1 MDQIPSSPLRRILI
15 PMVGVL
21 GLVFA
26 MAVTPNDLVSEVAV
40 NGFHVDAKTSATDAC
55 VSGSVADARN
65 AGSNFYL
72 VVLAEEPSGGA
83 TTFSGGMLTALGVD
97 GTVLTIAPE
106 TVGYEEN
113 EGFWSP
119 DELEAALDASLT
131 VASDNDVARTFVN
144 TLTGQNV
151 KCSNQSVEGKS
162 GWAWIVVFIIILGGV
177 GFLIWNTVRSN
188 RKRGVEELARAKAP
202 VQSQIDAIANDI
214 LALETEVAHA
224 NNPEATAYFEDAAAS
239 FATAGDRLAATDDAD
254 GLLDLSHD
262 LDTTI
267 WRLDCVEALLDGNP
281 LPAKPVKPE
290 PFKADEP
297 VLTASEPVS
306 GGTSARAQTGLPRTL
321 PEYQRRGARQSS
333 YGSNQVMQ
341 ALLGVG
347 AMKMLRSSGTRAP
360 MPPDPVR
367 SRQVPTSRSAP
378 APSPTREPSPT
389 KDEGKRT
396 RGGGR
401 RRT

>member
-1 MDQIPSSPLRRILI
+1 MDQTPSSPLRRILI
-15 PMVGVL
+15 PLVGVL

-40 NGFHVDAKTSATDAC
+40 NGFHVDRGTSATDAC

-65 AGSNFYL
+65 AGSNFHL

-83 TTFSGGMLTALGVD
+83 TTFSGGMLTALGVE
-97 GTVLTIAPE
+97 GTVVTISPE

-113 EGFWSP
+113 EGFWSSE
-119 DELEAALDASLT
+119 ELDAAVDASLT

-151 KCSNQSVEGKS
+151 KCSNQSVDGKS
-162 GWAWIVVFIIILGGV
+162 GWAWIVVFIIIIGGI
-177 GFLIWNTVRSN
+177 GFLIWNTARSN
-188 RKRGVEELARAKAP
+188 KKRSGEELAKAKEP
-202 VQSQIDAIANDI
+202 VQRQIDAIANDI
-214 LALETEVAHA
+214 LSLETEVAQA
-224 NNPEATAYFEDAAAS
+224 NNPEATAYFEEAAAS
-239 FATAGDRLAATDDAD
+239 FATASDRLATTSDAG

-290 PFKADEP
+290 PFKAEEP
-297 VLTASEPVS
+297 VVTEPGPAL
-306 GGTSARAQTGLPRTL
+306 GGTTAPPQTDLPRTL

-341 ALLGVG
+341 ALMGVG
-347 AMKMLRSSGTRAP
+347 AMKMLTSSRKRAP
-360 MPPDPVR
+360 MPRTTTHSSQPR
-367 SRQVPTSRSAP
+367 TSGSVPPPPPPR
-378 APSPTREPSPT
+378 
-389 KDEGKRT
+389 DEAKRT